1 MVNLKVSD
9 LMIKIYDKL
18 ILDGI
23 NIDFKAEKKTA
34 IIGPNGCGKS
44 TLLKA
49 ISGLNRQYKGEI
61 LIDGE
66 NILHLSRKNLAK
78 KMAILPQGAT
88 TPTDLTVKELV
99 SYGRFPYRYMFK
111 SLNSKKEQAIIEE
124 AMEKTHIT
132 SFSHRLVSTLS
143 GGERQRTWIAMA
155 LAQQPKILLL
165 DEPTTY
171 LDIAH
176 QIEVMQI
183 VDELNKREKMTV
195 IMVLHD
201 INHARMYADDIVI
214 LKDKHVFEQGEPNTV
229 LDVENLAKVFGVN
242 AKMYQNYQN
251 PEDKIIFPVS
261 LVEIKSLKKNF
272 VSKNKQGK
280 NIEKTAV
287 KDLNLTID
295 EGEIF
300 GLLGPNGAGKTTTI
314 RMLTMLTK
322 PTAGEILYK
331 GKDIFSDEL
340 NVKKYIGVVPQ
351 HINFD
356 QDLTVWENME
366 LHGRL
371 HHIPK
376 SQRHARIEELLNYV
390 ELQDRVNDKVKSLS
404 GGMKRRLLIVRALMH
419 NPKILF
425 LDEPTVALDPQVR
438 RRIWDL
444 IRRLPKDG
452 VTVVLTTHYIE
463 EAENLCNRVAILNK
477 GSLIK
482 LDTPKALCEQIGKY
496 VVEWDSEK
504 SREYK
509 FFNSRKECADFAGT
523 LDVATTIRHSN
534 LEDVFVELTGRTVS

>member
-9 LMIKIYDKL
+9 LMIKIHDKL

-99 SYGRFPYRYMFK
+99 SYGRFPYRSMFK
-111 SLNSKKEQAIIEE
+111 SLNNKKEQAIIEE
-124 AMEKTHIT
+124 AMEKTYIT

-242 AKMYQNYQN
+242 AKMYQNCQN

-261 LVEIKSLKKNF
+261 LVKN
-272 VSKNKQGK
+272 
-280 NIEKTAV
+280 
-287 KDLNLTID
+287 
-295 EGEIF
+295 
-300 GLLGPNGAGKTTTI
+300 
-314 RMLTMLTK
+314 
-322 PTAGEILYK
+322 
-331 GKDIFSDEL
+331 
-340 NVKKYIGVVPQ
+340 
-351 HINFD
+351 
-356 QDLTVWENME
+356 
-366 LHGRL
+366 
-371 HHIPK
+371 
-376 SQRHARIEELLNYV
+376 
-390 ELQDRVNDKVKSLS
+390 
-404 GGMKRRLLIVRALMH
+404 
-419 NPKILF
+419 
-425 LDEPTVALDPQVR
+425 
-438 RRIWDL
+438 
-444 IRRLPKDG
+444 
-452 VTVVLTTHYIE
+452 
-463 EAENLCNRVAILNK
+463 
-477 GSLIK
+477 
-482 LDTPKALCEQIGKY
+482 
-496 VVEWDSEK
+496 
-504 SREYK
+504 
-509 FFNSRKECADFAGT
+509 
-523 LDVATTIRHSN
+523 
-534 LEDVFVELTGRTVS
+534 